1 MMNKSNTMI
10 PMGYTSR
17 EEYIEK
23 TTASRNAKLQQLCEE
38 LREYITP
45 VHLLTIQNI
54 CADITKQS
62 EQINTQIEHC
72 SKYPTDTKES
82 IHYHDY
88 LQLKNYIKELNDY
101 MSILESRANGVPE

>member
-1 MMNKSNTMI
+1 MMNNSNTMI

-23 TTASRNAKLQQLCEE
+23 TTASRNAKLQQLGEE

-62 EQINTQIEHC
+62 EQINNQIEYS
-72 SKYPTDTKES
+72 SKYLMDTKES
-82 IHYHDY
+82 IPYQDY

-101 MSILESRANGVPE
+101 MSILELRSNGVPE

>member
-1 MMNKSNTMI
+1 
-10 PMGYTSR
+10 MGYTSR

-23 TTASRNAKLQQLCEE
+23 TTASRNAKLQQLGEE

-45 VHLLTIQNI
+45 VHLLTIQKI

-62 EQINTQIEHC
+62 EQINNQIEYS
-72 SKYPTDTKES
+72 SKYLMDTKES
-82 IHYHDY
+82 IPYQDY

-101 MSILESRANGVPE
+101 MSILELRSNGVPE

>member
-1 MMNKSNTMI
+1 MKSNTMI

-23 TTASRNAKLQQLCEE
+23 TTASRNARLQQIGEE

-45 VHLLTIQNI
+45 VHLLTIQKI
-54 CADITKQS
+54 CSDITKQS
-62 EQINTQIEHC
+62 EHISDQIDYC
-72 SKYPTDTKES
+72 SKSSMDKKDDIP
-82 IHYHDY
+82 YHDY

-101 MSILESRANGVPE
+101 MGLLELRANGVPG

>member
-1 MMNKSNTMI
+1 MI

-23 TTASRNAKLQQLCEE
+23 TTASRNAKLQQLGEE

-62 EQINTQIEHC
+62 EQINNQIEYS
-72 SKYPTDTKES
+72 SKYLMDTKES
-82 IHYHDY
+82 IPYQDY

-101 MSILESRANGVPE
+101 MSILELRSNGVPE

>member
-1 MMNKSNTMI
+1 MKSNTMI

-23 TTASRNAKLQQLCEE
+23 TTASRNSRLQQIGED

-45 VHLLTIQNI
+45 VHLLTIQRI
-54 CADITKQS
+54 CSDVTKQS
-62 EQINTQIEHC
+62 ENINTRIEHC
-72 SKYPTDTKES
+72 SKYPMDKKDD
-82 IHYHDY
+82 IPYHDY

-101 MSILESRANGVPE
+101 MGLLELRANGVPE